1 MKFIL
6 VMLFLIPSAF
16 AQVFVS
22 HETKTDFMFNG
33 TTIKEAVHQKGV
45 ITIRQTSSKKE
56 VLLVLQ
62 LKDFKFKDSYQEE
75 EFNNV
80 CMETQ
85 FFPQIRMTG
94 TWSEN
99 IDLMRDGSYL
109 VTFNGR
115 FTMRK
120 ISVPMDFK
128 MKVTIAGGK
137 MSVAFEKEI
146 DLTQFKVNYAGV
158 GSSIG
163 KIANFIFV
171 GELKRT
177 DQGIFDEST
186 LISSGTSAS
195 EIGKK
200 IFH

>member
-1 MKFIL
+1 
-6 VMLFLIPSAF
+6 MLFLVPSAF

-22 HETKTDFMFNG
+22 HETKTDFLFKG

-45 ITIRQTSSKKE
+45 MTIRQTNGKKE

-62 LKDFKFKDSYQEE
+62 VKDFKFKDSYQEE

-80 CMETQ
+80 CIESQ
-85 FFPQIRMTG
+85 YFPQIRMTG
-94 TWSEN
+94 SWSEN
-99 IDLMRDGSYL
+99 VDLMRDGTYL

-115 FTMRK
+115 YTMRK

-128 MKVTIAGGK
+128 MKVTIKGMN
-137 MSVAFEKEI
+137 MSVSFEKEI
-146 DLTQFKVNYAGV
+146 DLTQFKVNYAGE
-158 GSSIG
+158 GSAIG
-163 KIANFIFV
+163 KMANFVFV

-177 DQGIFDEST
+177 DQGIFDESD

-195 EIGKK
+195 EIGKN
-200 IFH
+200 IFHSGI